1 MLANLRAL
9 FGVVVDIVLMRRGP
23 EQLPAST
30 VLLAAVVALSIIE
43 SSFMAFVAP
52 VSVPAAF
59 LQALVGAAVLL
70 LWFRAALGIAG
81 KPERFTQTMTG
92 IFGVNVLFTPAMLPL
107 IGALMPYMEKAD
119 PKNQPPAALVIV
131 TLLIGVWALVVY
143 VRIVRVAFDCPWVI
157 AFLLVVAEFFAGVVI
172 SSMLFGEAPNP
183 A

>member
-9 FGVVVDIVLMRRGP
+9 FGVVIEIILMRRGP

-52 VSVPAAF
+52 VSLGAAF
-59 LQALVGAAVLL
+59 LQALIDAAVVL
-70 LWFRAALGIAG
+70 LWFRTALTIAA
-81 KPERFTQTMTG
+81 KRERFTQTMTG

-107 IGALMPYMEKAD
+107 VAALMPYVEKAD
-119 PKNQPPAALVIV
+119 PKNQPPAALVIF
-131 TLLIGVWALVVY
+131 TLLIGAWVLVVY
-143 VRIVRVAFDCPWVI
+143 VRIVRVAFDCPWFL
-157 AFLLVVAEFFAGVVI
+157 ALLLVVGGFFAGAVI
-172 SSMLFGEAPNP
+172 SSLLFGVAPSP